1 MQTKNAQ
8 CLNMQNAKTG
18 RVETRLTWSAGNPG
32 SFSPPLSANP
42 CLFWMPKMT
51 YELMDRAS
59 AFSPMLSKERL
70 LSPFSVSVSSLSSG
84 FLHLLLPCSADFICR
99 KWSKDRKAVLASF
112 LFLFFFFRFF
122 SLLLS
127 TFPTSQQH
135 WQRKETSSL
144 LCVFFLAYCLPLF
157 SIFLPP
163 FLFSFSSFLFS
174 PPLR

>member
-51 YELMDRAS
+51 YELMDKAF

-112 LFLFFFFRFF
+112 LFLFFFFSFFF
-122 SLLLS
+122 SS
-127 TFPTSQQH
+127 T
-135 WQRKETSSL
+135 
-144 LCVFFLAYCLPLF
+144 V
-157 SIFLPP
+157 FLPDLTATLAKERN
-163 FLFSFSSFLFS
+163 FLSYLCFFSRLLPASL
-174 PPLR
+174 